1 MDGTCKSLIL
11 QRPVQISHNPLNA
24 SERLLLNVE
33 ARSC

>member
-24 SERLLLNVE
+24 CEGLLVNVE
-33 ARSC
+33 AGSC